1 MTEHDGSAADLIQR
15 AAAGDTQ
22 ALDHIAAAHRPR
34 VLRTAL
40 HLTGDPD
47 LAEDVTQ
54 DVFVRLQ
61 NALLGFRGDADL
73 STWLY
78 RVTLN
83 LCRDHARRRTRRAE
97 VGLDQLDPV
106 EDASMNP
113 ERALALE
120 RLRTALRHA
129 LAGLPDEQREVVTL
143 RFISDLPYAEI
154 ARLTGLPEGTVASR
168 VFRGLRRL
176 GETVESRHLEII
188 K

>member
-1 MTEHDGSAADLIQR
+1 MTEPGASTADAIRR
-15 AAAGDTQ
+15 AASGDAE
-22 ALDHIAAAHRPR
+22 ALDEIAAAHRSR
-34 VLRTAL
+34 VLRTAI

-83 LCRDHARRRTRRAE
+83 LCRDHARRRSRRAE
-97 VGLDQLDPV
+97 VGLDQINPV
-106 EDASMNP
+106 DNDTTNP
-113 ERALALE
+113 ERALALD
-120 RLRTALRHA
+120 RLRDALRQA
-129 LAGLPDEQREVVTL
+129 LANLPDEQREVVTL